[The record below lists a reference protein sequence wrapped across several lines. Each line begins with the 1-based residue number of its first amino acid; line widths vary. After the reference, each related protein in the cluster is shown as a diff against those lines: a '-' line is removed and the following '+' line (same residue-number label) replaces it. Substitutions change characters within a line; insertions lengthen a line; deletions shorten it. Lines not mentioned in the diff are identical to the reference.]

1 MDNSVHE
8 DCDEDNVRKQR
19 GIKKRELT
27 KKLSKLKTIL
37 QVSSDNQVQSSEVGE
52 LVVTDLFERIK
63 SLLKS
68 VVNLHDR
75 VQLLR
80 EPDPDGI
87 KKDGLLD
94 IEDTYLEK
102 VEETYHEGL
111 DLYGKYIKLLNT
123 EKTKTVESE
132 ELKKAIDEEKRG
144 DSQVDLDEMQDML
157 EKSITEYEVVKLS
170 ADTMVKQVEDFSF
183 NKMVESNLIRGG
195 CVPFL

>member
-8 DCDEDNVRKQR
+8 NLIVGDEDDVRKQR

-37 QVSSDNQVQSSEVGE
+37 QVSSDDQVQSLEVRE
-52 LVVTDLFERIK
+52 EVVTDLFERIK

-80 EPDPDGI
+80 EPDPDCA
-87 KKDGLLD
+87 KEDGLLD

-102 VEETYHEGL
+102 VEETYYEGL
-111 DLYGKYIKLLNT
+111 DLYGKYIELLNI
-123 EKTKTVESE
+123 EKTKTV
-132 ELKKAIDEEKRG
+132 DRW
-144 DSQVDLDEMQDML
+144 
-157 EKSITEYEVVKLS
+157 TW
-170 ADTMVKQVEDFSF
+170 T
-183 NKMVESNLIRGG
+183 R
-195 CVPFL
+195 CRT